1 MRTLPLV
8 SQISKGA
15 APVKN
20 QRCIG
25 AIVLC
30 SALAACGG
38 GGGGGTPPP
47 ATIHQVTLNWTA
59 SRESG
64 VNSPGGGYQVSISG
78 QPTIDVP
85 YASVPTAPT
94 TIDTSLF
101 TGVYTVTV
109 RAYAALDAAGGSTG
123 SFSTGQSIAVTVP

>member
-1 MRTLPLV
+1 MKNRYAV
-8 SQISKGA
+8 GA
-15 APVKN
+15 VA
-20 QRCIG
+20 
-25 AIVLC
+25 AVLG

-38 GGGGGTPPP
+38 GGGGGGGAPPP
-47 ATIHQVTLNWTA
+47 ATIHAVTLNWNA
-59 SRESG
+59 AHESG

-78 QPTIDVP
+78 QPTIDVS
-85 YASVPTAPT
+85 YTSGPTAPT
-94 TIDTSLF
+94 TTSTSLL